1 MDRALVLRYQGI
13 GFESQL
19 ARALKERQCTLKG
32 QARYVNVRGSVHC
45 KGVCRVGDRDLGVQN
60 FFNWFLKLTNQRRPK
75 VTCLVRQYDQSQT
88 THGKIVS
95 EGKLPSTAK

>member
-1 MDRALVLRYQGI
+1 MTVDRALVLRYHGI

-45 KGVCRVGDRDLGVQN
+45 EGVYKVGDRDRGVQN
-60 FFNWFLKLTNQRRPK
+60 FLNWFLKLTNRRRPK
-75 VTCLVRQYDQSQT
+75 VTCLVRHLD
-88 THGKIVS
+88 
-95 EGKLPSTAK
+95 

>member
-32 QARYVNVRGSVHC
+32 QARYVNVRGSVQCTLKGQARYVNVWGSVHC

-60 FFNWFLKLTNQRRPK
+60 FFFWFLKLTNQRRPK
-75 VTCLVRQYDQSQT
+75 VTCSVR
-88 THGKIVS
+88 H
-95 EGKLPSTAK
+95 

>member
-1 MDRALVLRYQGI
+1 MDRALALRYPGI

-45 KGVCRVGDRDLGVQN
+45 KGVCRVGDREWGCKIFKLVFKIDQSETTKSHMFIMSLR
-60 FFNWFLKLTNQRRPK
+60 LTNHK
-75 VTCLVRQYDQSQT
+75 
-88 THGKIVS
+88 
-95 EGKLPSTAK
+95 